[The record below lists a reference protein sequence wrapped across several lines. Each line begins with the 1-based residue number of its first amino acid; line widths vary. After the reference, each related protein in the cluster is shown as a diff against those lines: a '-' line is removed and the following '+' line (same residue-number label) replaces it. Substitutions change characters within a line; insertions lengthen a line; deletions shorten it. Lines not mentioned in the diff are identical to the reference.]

1 VSNSLELLSDDDIR
15 RIAALVE
22 TLDRSTFDFLS
33 LDVGGVKL
41 TIGKGPVPEAAP
53 AALPAAPAA
62 RVAAPVERTAPEPE
76 PAQPPAPSPRPA
88 PAPVARAEEAEAITA
103 PIIGRFYASPEPGSP
118 PFVSVGSEV
127 EPDTTVGVIEV
138 MKVFTAI
145 RAGVK
150 GVVRQICVENEQF
163 VEFGQVLFRIEPAAG
178 KQAAPRKERKERVA

>member
-1 VSNSLELLSDDDIR
+1 VSNSLDLLSDDDIR

-62 RVAAPVERTAPEPE
+62 RAALPVERTAPE
-76 PAQPPAPSPRPA
+76 PAPSPRPA
-88 PAPVARAEEAEAITA
+88 PAPVARAEEGEAITA

-150 GVVRQICVENEQF
+150 GVVREICVENEQF

-178 KQAAPRKERKERVA
+178 RQAPPRKERKERVA